1 MDYLM
6 EYQSWMQSNIVD
18 EETKQELLGIKD
30 DEKEIK
36 ERFSKHLEFGTGGL
50 RGIIGA
56 GTNRMNKYV
65 VRRATQGIADYIKQ
79 HAGEEG
85 RKKGVVIAFDCRY
98 CSDFF
103 ALEAALVLAAN
114 DIKVYL
120 FEGLRPTP
128 ELSFAVRHL
137 GAVAGINITAS
148 HNPPKYNGYKV
159 YWEDGGQIPPH
170 ISDSLLKNINNLP
183 MFSAN
188 TMDKQKALQSGLVE
202 IIGQETDK
210 AFIEA
215 VYMQSINKD
224 AARRAGD
231 DFKLIYTPIHGT
243 GNMPV
248 REILKKSGF
257 KNVFVVKEQEKPN
270 GAFPTVKSPNP
281 EEKESLELAIRLA
294 QEKNANLIIGT
305 DPDADRVGIAVLSP
319 QGEYVTLSG
328 NQVGALLTY
337 YILSEKAEKNILP
350 DNAAVISTIVST
362 KITEKICEKFNVK
375 LFKTFTGF
383 KFIGEKILEFEKEQT
398 YEYIFGF
405 EESYGYLAGTHA
417 RDKDGVVA
425 SMLIA
430 EMAACYFEE
439 GKSLYE
445 VMEDIY
451 RKFGGF
457 AEETIS
463 ITREGIDGLAQIKET
478 MQKLRSNKPRKFG
491 QYEVTAIRDYF
502 EGIRYDFEGNNR
514 HKLNLPCSD
523 VLYFELAGGSDFAVR
538 PSGTEPKIKIYFLA
552 RGETKNEA
560 DSVVKKIK
568 EAVLSSP
575 ELSLLKA

>member
-1 MDYLM
+1 M
-6 EYQSWMQSNIVD
+6 
-18 EETKQELLGIKD
+18 
-30 DEKEIK
+30 
-36 ERFSKHLEFGTGGL
+36 
-50 RGIIGA
+50 
-56 GTNRMNKYV
+56 
-65 VRRATQGIADYIKQ
+65 
-79 HAGEEG
+79 
-85 RKKGVVIAFDCRY
+85 
-98 CSDFF
+98 
-103 ALEAALVLAAN
+103 
-114 DIKVYL
+114 
-120 FEGLRPTP
+120 
-128 ELSFAVRHL
+128 
-137 GAVAGINITAS
+137 
-148 HNPPKYNGYKV
+148 
-159 YWEDGGQIPPH
+159 
-170 ISDSLLKNINNLP
+170 
-183 MFSAN
+183 
-188 TMDKQKALQSGLVE
+188 
-202 IIGQETDK
+202 
-210 AFIEA
+210 
-215 VYMQSINKD
+215 
-224 AARRAGD
+224 
-231 DFKLIYTPIHGT
+231 
-243 GNMPV
+243 
-248 REILKKSGF
+248 
-257 KNVFVVKEQEKPN
+257 
-270 GAFPTVKSPNP
+270 
-281 EEKESLELAIRLA
+281 
-294 QEKNANLIIGT
+294 
-305 DPDADRVGIAVLSP
+305 
-319 QGEYVTLSG
+319 
-328 NQVGALLTY
+328 
-337 YILSEKAEKNILP
+337 
-350 DNAAVISTIVST
+350 
-362 KITEKICEKFNVK
+362 
-375 LFKTFTGF
+375 
-383 KFIGEKILEFEKEQT
+383 EFEKEQT

>member
-1 MDYLM
+1 
-6 EYQSWMQSNIVD
+6 
-18 EETKQELLGIKD
+18 
-30 DEKEIK
+30 
-36 ERFSKHLEFGTGGL
+36 
-50 RGIIGA
+50 
-56 GTNRMNKYV
+56 
-65 VRRATQGIADYIKQ
+65 
-79 HAGEEG
+79 
-85 RKKGVVIAFDCRY
+85 
-98 CSDFF
+98 
-103 ALEAALVLAAN
+103 
-114 DIKVYL
+114 
-120 FEGLRPTP
+120 
-128 ELSFAVRHL
+128 
-137 GAVAGINITAS
+137 
-148 HNPPKYNGYKV
+148 
-159 YWEDGGQIPPH
+159 
-170 ISDSLLKNINNLP
+170 

-257 KNVFVVKEQEKPN
+257 KNVFVVKEQEKPD

-398 YEYIFGF
+398 YELYFGF
-405 EESYGYLAGTHA
+405 EKATATLRAHTRA
-417 RDKDGVVA
+417 IRTAFVA

-430 EMAACYFEE
+430 EMAAC
-439 GKSLYE
+439 
-445 VMEDIY
+445 
-451 RKFGGF
+451 
-457 AEETIS
+457 
-463 ITREGIDGLAQIKET
+463 
-478 MQKLRSNKPRKFG
+478 
-491 QYEVTAIRDYF
+491 
-502 EGIRYDFEGNNR
+502 
-514 HKLNLPCSD
+514 
-523 VLYFELAGGSDFAVR
+523 
-538 PSGTEPKIKIYFLA
+538 
-552 RGETKNEA
+552 
-560 DSVVKKIK
+560 
-568 EAVLSSP
+568 
-575 ELSLLKA
+575 